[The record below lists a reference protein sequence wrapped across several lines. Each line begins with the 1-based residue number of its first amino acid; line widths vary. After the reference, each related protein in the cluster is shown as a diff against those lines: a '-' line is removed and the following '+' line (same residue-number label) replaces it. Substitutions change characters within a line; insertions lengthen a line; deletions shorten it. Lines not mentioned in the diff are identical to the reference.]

1 MATPVLILIAVASG
15 LYATLK
21 AGNSENKYAAMELFK
36 EKVNNFYVKELKEE
50 CLDNYDY
57 SVNEKGEHIFTCTTK
72 SLSGGKKT
80 KKNKKSKKLRKS
92 RKFRK

>member
-1 MATPVLILIAVASG
+1 MATPVLLLIAVATG
-15 LYATLK
+15 LYATINL
-21 AGNSENKYAAMELFK
+21 GNAETKYGAMELFK
-36 EKVNNFYVKELKEE
+36 EKVHNFYVKELSDE
-50 CLDNYDY
+50 CLGTAEY
-57 SVNEKGEHIFTCTTK
+57 SVNEKGEHTFTCSTK